1 MENPNGTLS
10 RIEGKGSVE
19 VKIRDCH
26 DAVKRYTFHN
36 VLLVPSYSVNLASV
50 SSAVTGGS
58 SFSFAA
64 DASHLLAPDGGQLP
78 VKQRGKLFF
87 LECKF
92 NRNPMFL
99 VTKTRGDTSDA
110 RLWRR
115 RLEHFNQ
122 QDLSSLVNVGQLEFC
137 EV

>member
-1 MENPNGTLS
+1 M
-10 RIEGKGSVE
+10 
-19 VKIRDCH
+19 
-26 DAVKRYTFHN
+26 
-36 VLLVPSYSVNLASV
+36 NLTSV
-50 SSAVTGGS
+50 SSAVARGS

-78 VKQRGKLFF
+78 VKQRGKRFF

-110 RLWRR
+110 MLWHR

-122 QDLSSLVNVGQLEFC
+122 QDLSSLVNVGQLELC